1 MCEQIN
7 EQNKDVASNFM
18 ALLSDFNYA
27 DEMEL
32 LNISKLNFIQRKNLS
47 QEFEALFIAL
57 WYSCLQISFPNDYK
71 EIFKLFIEEELP
83 KKYKDSKLHHVI
95 ELTEQY
101 IELLADNASTD
112 LTPIGH
118 HILSLLQFDETI
130 QRAYT
135 LKIALHLR
143 KVYTYIF
150 ERLI

>member
-1 MCEQIN
+1 MQVQI
-7 EQNKDVASNFM
+7 
-18 ALLSDFNYA
+18 
-27 DEMEL
+27 
-32 LNISKLNFIQRKNLS
+32 
-47 QEFEALFIAL
+47 
-57 WYSCLQISFPNDYK
+57 
-71 EIFKLFIEEELP
+71 
-83 KKYKDSKLHHVI
+83 
-95 ELTEQY
+95 
-101 IELLADNASTD
+101 